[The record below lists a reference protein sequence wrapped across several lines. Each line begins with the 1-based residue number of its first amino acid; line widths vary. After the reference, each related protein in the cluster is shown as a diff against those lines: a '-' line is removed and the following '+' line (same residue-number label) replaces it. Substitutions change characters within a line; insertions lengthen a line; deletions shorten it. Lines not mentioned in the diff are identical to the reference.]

1 MRPSAGIMCRAV
13 IEILTRSM
21 YVIMLIPRRRAKIV
35 QRVCEGLRVA
45 EVVGIIMFVSTVK
58 GFAGE
63 CQISPSSV
71 GKKIPC

>member
-1 MRPSAGIMCRAV
+1 MCRAV

-21 YVIMLIPRRRAKIV
+21 YVMTLIRKRRARMV
-35 QRVCEGLRVA
+35 QRVWEGLRVA
-45 EVVGIIMFVSTVK
+45 EEVGIILFVSTVK

-71 GKKIPC
+71 GRKFPVELYPSP

>member
-1 MRPSAGIMCRAV
+1 M
-13 IEILTRSM
+13 
-21 YVIMLIPRRRAKIV
+21 V

-63 CQISPSSV
+63 CQISPFSA